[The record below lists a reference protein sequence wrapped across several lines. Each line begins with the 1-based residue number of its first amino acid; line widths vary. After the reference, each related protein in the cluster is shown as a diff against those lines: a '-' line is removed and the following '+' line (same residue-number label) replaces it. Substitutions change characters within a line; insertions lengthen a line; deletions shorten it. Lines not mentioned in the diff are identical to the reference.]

1 MLSLHHYQ
9 LDIAGDLSET
19 VLSFKS
25 RGVQEEELAFLRGD
39 MVKSVKAAED
49 SRFIV
54 QKEDSLP
61 TVSESTVT
69 HTAQPDEGELINFD
83 DIFSS
88 AAVEPCAA
96 SKVGKKKR
104 GRQSDTAA
112 VDVLGDVSA
121 VMNKKK
127 ETKVEE
133 TIKAKDSKAAVAAP
147 VSTTASASA
156 SVPLGLSLKQQLEK
170 FKQKVASGDK
180 TSIIKVQNSKMSA
193 ADNEDDDD
201 VVNEAKS
208 VPASVMIRDIVDV
221 EEKVYVPVPTVDPIG
236 PDGRVLKPILSEEE
250 LKEIKEGTE
259 DGSKKWRVMIS
270 HRKNR
275 ICLNRDPKIQAS
287 RLNLPVCGMEQ
298 EIVEA
303 ITLNDVVIL
312 CGETGSGKSTQVPQ
326 FLFEAG
332 YGESGMIGIT
342 QPRRVAATST
352 AERVGVEMGEPIKT
366 GVRSSKAVAQNAL
379 KKKQKKSKNSK
390 NSAGEVEEVAESEEV
405 VVDKNVKQGGLVGY
419 QIRFDA
425 STVGEKTMIK
435 FMTDGILLREV
446 TSDLLLRQYS
456 VILLDEA
463 HERNVNTDILLGMI
477 SR

>member
-1 MLSLHHYQ
+1 MLLFHHYQ

-25 RGVQEEELAFLRGD
+25 RGVQEEELSFLRGD

-54 QKEDSLP
+54 QMEDSLP
-61 TVSESTVT
+61 SVSESTVT
-69 HTAQPDEGELINFD
+69 HTAVPEEGELINFD

-88 AAVEPCAA
+88 AAVEP
-96 SKVGKKKR
+96 SVVTKVGKKKR
-104 GRQSDTAA
+104 GRQSDADAGA
-112 VDVLGDVSA
+112 VDVQGDASA
-121 VMNKKK
+121 DMNKKK
-127 ETKVEE
+127 ETKVEQ
-133 TIKAKDSKAAVAAP
+133 TIKVKDNKAAVVAS
-147 VSTTASASA
+147 VSASA

-180 TSIIKVQNSKMSA
+180 TSIITVQNSKMSS
-193 ADNEDDDD
+193 ADDEDDDD
-201 VVNEAKS
+201 VVNEVKS
-208 VPASVMIRDIVDV
+208 VPASVVITDIVEV
-221 EEKVYVPVPTVDPIG
+221 EQKVYVPVPTVDPIG

-259 DGSKKWRVMIS
+259 DGSKKWRVMTS

-275 ICLNRDPKIQAS
+275 IRLNRDPKIQAS

-352 AERVGVEMGEPIKT
+352 AERVGVEMGEPIKS
-366 GVRSSKAVAQNAL
+366 GVRSSKAGVQNAL

-390 NSAGEVEEVAESEEV
+390 YSADEVEEVAAAEEV
-405 VVDKNVKQGGLVGY
+405 AEDENVKQGGLVGY